1 MSERIPESDPDR
13 SLLGPLFAFATR
25 QASIAM
31 GRWTGGRVRL
41 SMDECQEVSLDEAA
55 SQLGIGGELSAMVVL
70 GIDGDHDGQFVLL
83 FDDQDGRRLA
93 AGLLGREA
101 DPGGD
106 WTAVEESAA
115 METGNILASAYLNAL
130 TRLVGSQLMPSPP
143 SFVRDYGVSVL
154 QQALMMQALA
164 SDRVLVCRTRFE
176 CDRKHVHWNVFF
188 LPGDALRIAMQRAVE
203 GQRVVDVAA
212 SVEAE
217 AGT

>member
-1 MSERIPESDPDR
+1 MSELIPDPDHG
-13 SLLGPLFAFATR
+13 LLGPFFAFATR

-31 GRWTGGRVRL
+31 GRWTGGRVML
-41 SMDECQEVSLDEAA
+41 SLDECREVSLEEAA
-55 SQLGIGGELSAMVVL
+55 PQLGLGGELAAMVVL
-70 GIDGDHDGQFVLL
+70 GVEGDYDGQFVLL
-83 FDDQDGRRLA
+83 FDDQEGRRLA
-93 AGLLGREA
+93 AGLLGRQA
-101 DPGGD
+101 DPAGE

-130 TRLVGSQLMPSPP
+130 TRLVGTRLMPSPP

-188 LPGDALRIAMQRAVE
+188 LPGDALRTAMHRAIE
-203 GQRVVDVAA
+203 TCG
-212 SVEAE
+212 AE
-217 AGT
+217 EMRDRR